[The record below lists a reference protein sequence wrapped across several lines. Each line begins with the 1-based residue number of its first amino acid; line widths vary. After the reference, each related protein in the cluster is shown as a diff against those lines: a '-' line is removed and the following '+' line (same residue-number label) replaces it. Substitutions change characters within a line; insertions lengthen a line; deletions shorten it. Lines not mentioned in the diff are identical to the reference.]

1 MARQL
6 PEWISANPDA
16 MPPPRVRLRIFD
28 AHGGICHIS
37 GRKIMP
43 GEVWHLDHVKAL
55 ILGGENRESNLRP
68 VLVNYHKAKTAGE
81 VAEKAKVDAIRKAHL
96 GIKPKTQK
104 IASRGFEKAPA
115 KEPKQQLPPAR
126 LYEDE

>member
-1 MARQL
+1 MPRKL
-6 PEWISANPDA
+6 EEWQSANPDA

-43 GEVWHLDHVKAL
+43 GEVWHLDHVKAI

-68 VLVNYHKAKTAGE
+68 VLAQFHKAKTAGE
-81 VAEKAKVDAIRKAHL
+81 VAEKAKVNAVRKAHL
-96 GIKPKTQK
+96 GIKSAKQPIK
-104 IASRGFEKAPA
+104 SRGFEKAAA

-126 LYEDE
+126 LYEEI